1 MFDDKKNAKLMSN
14 FFFFLLSSR
23 SKSKCTIVVV
33 GCRSTR
39 PPSQNALKKHSPNF
53 PLPTMTYNF
62 DYHLQNLATQARAKE
77 DARRASHLNPKSK
90 NKRMRAI
97 YKKSLSDMVSSSN
110 TRQYDA
116 AMAEKDLKEKEA
128 TQKHL
133 RLVKQMTSFIYSP
146 LQQDVSI
153 HKHSYRDRDSSRELG
168 PENGHVSPQTY
179 VPRAFF
185 WGGGL
190 KDDTRTSTL
199 RSLCSPVNV
208 SSLDPRPATAS
219 IVDGGT
225 ICGRLSLPPYSPPIV
240 NGGLR
245 QREKYKEVRPVTIDG
260 SGAKRSGA
268 KRSGL

>member
-1 MFDDKKNAKLMSN
+1 
-14 FFFFLLSSR
+14 
-23 SKSKCTIVVV
+23 
-33 GCRSTR
+33 
-39 PPSQNALKKHSPNF
+39 
-53 PLPTMTYNF
+53 MTYNF

-260 SGAKRSGA
+260 SGAKRSEA
-268 KRSGL
+268 KRSEAKRAVNGL